1 MNYEW
6 HPLSMAFRMMTAE
19 EYADFRPDI
28 QVNGLRDSIVLF
40 QGKILDGRNRYKAC
54 CETGIEPHFTEFDGT
69 EEEAAAFVESK
80 NAHRRHLSAEERL
93 NRVREKLKADP
104 EKSDRAI
111 ADETKAHRKTVK
123 KERKKL
129 EESGD
134 IPATETRKGKD
145 DKKRPATQ
153 PTGTRVPVESDTES
167 GGTNAPPETTE
178 TASQPAQVSEQ
189 PAPVDSWGVPIQPH
203 AEAAFAAV
211 PKFQEL
217 IAAVRKVQ
225 QLFSEVAELEGGKFL
240 TKPFVAE
247 CRRGKK
253 GEPDRFISTDL
264 DTALTKI
271 KNAVPTHT
279 VCPWNY
285 VEAGHPEDCKTC
297 HGLNWT
303 TPLSKNA
310 EVAKPK
316 VQEVFGVHV

>member
-189 PAPVDSWGVPIQPH
+189 
-203 AEAAFAAV
+203 AEPLKVAADAFCGRINAMTRQLDEMV
-211 PKFQEL
+211 RQCDEL
-217 IAAVRKVQ
+217 KVQ
-225 QLFSEVAELEGGKFL
+225 PLGYEIHWLSITDSLKQIRQRLHAGRPKQPCPYCKRKGTKEGGR
-240 TKPFVAE
+240 AA
-247 CRRGKK
+247 C
-253 GEPDRFISTDL
+253 
-264 DTALTKI
+264 TACNGTGHVNETGYRSGCK
-271 KNAVPTHT
+271 AVG
-279 VCPWNY
+279 VS
-285 VEAGHPEDCKTC
+285 VEED
-297 HGLNWT
+297 
-303 TPLSKNA
+303 A
-310 EVAKPK
+310 A
-316 VQEVFGVHV
+316 